1 VRKIE
6 TPRLFRY
13 SGRFTGM
20 VSRRPLAIALVLASA
35 GCATGGAAGGGT
47 LARDAHDTGAEGS
60 TPPPKHDGRATR
72 RTLGW
77 VVLSVG
83 GEAAVAAI
91 VTSIMLVHDKSI
103 LDSQCNAQKLCT
115 ENGADAAG
123 AISSLK
129 PWNTGTWIAGI
140 VGVGAGAA
148 LLFTSQP
155 DKPASTAITLSP
167 EGSGAG
173 LGLRSQF

>member
-1 VRKIE
+1 
-6 TPRLFRY
+6 
-13 SGRFTGM
+13 M
-20 VSRRPLAIALVLASA
+20 VSRRPLALALVLASA
-35 GCATGGAAGGGT
+35 GCATGSTAGGSVT
-47 LARDAHDTGAEGS
+47 AHDAHDADDEGS
-60 TPPPKHDGRATR
+60 AATPKHDGRATR

-77 VVLSVG
+77 VALSVG
-83 GEAAVAAI
+83 AEAALAAI
-91 VTSIMLVHDKSI
+91 VTSIMIVHDKSI
-103 LDSQCNAQKLCT
+103 LDDQCNAQKLCT
-115 ENGADAAG
+115 ETGADAAG
-123 AISSLK
+123 AIANLK

-140 VGVGAGAA
+140 VGLGAGAA